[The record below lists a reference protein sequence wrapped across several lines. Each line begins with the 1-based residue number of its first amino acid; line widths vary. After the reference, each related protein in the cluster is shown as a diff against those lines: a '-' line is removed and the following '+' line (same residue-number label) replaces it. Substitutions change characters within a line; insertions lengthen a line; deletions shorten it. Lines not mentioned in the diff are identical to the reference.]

1 MTVRVDIA
9 PEMFSWACERSGRDR
24 GYLEKKFPKLA
35 DWEDGAVQ
43 PTFKQLEEFAKATY
57 MPFGY
62 MFLGRP
68 KKEPTPI
75 ADFRTISPGLPTR
88 ISVHLL
94 DTIYAMQSRC
104 DYLRDLLEEDG
115 VDPVDFVGNVTL
127 NDPPTAVAHKMR
139 RRLGLEGQWADKI
152 RTWEAAVRTLRELAE
167 EAGVMA
173 VVNGVVGND
182 TSRKLDVREFRGFAL
197 CDAYAPLVF
206 VNGADSDS
214 AKMFTLA
221 HELAHLWLGKEGLSG
236 FEGVT
241 AASDRKEE
249 QFCDAVAAEFLVPAA
264 ELTAYWPEVQRSA
277 RPFERIARRFKVSPV
292 VAARRAL
299 DLGFVSRKKF
309 FGFYKEYTA
318 KEIHNKKKKP
328 RSGGDFYATQNARV
342 GKYFATTIIRA
353 ARGRRVS
360 SWDAYQLTD
369 LYGRAFKKYGQLLG
383 I

>member
-1 MTVRVDIA
+1 
-9 PEMFSWACERSGRDR
+9 MFSWACERSGRDR
-24 GYLEKKFPKLA
+24 GYLEKKFPRLA
-35 DWEDGAVQ
+35 DWEEGTVR

-62 MFLGRP
+62 MFLRSP
-68 KKEPTPI
+68 LEEPMPI
-75 ADFRTISPGLPTR
+75 ADFRTVSPGLPTQ

-94 DTIYAMQSRC
+94 DTIYDMLQRSRW
-104 DYLRDLLEEDG
+104 LRELLEEDAA
-115 VDPVDFVGNVTL
+115 DPVDFVGSVTL
-127 NDPPTAVAHKMR
+127 NDPPTAVAHAMR
-139 RRLGLEGQWADKI
+139 RRLGIEGQWADKI
-152 RTWEAAVRTLRELAE
+152 RTWEAAVCTLRELAE

-182 TSRKLDVREFRGFAL
+182 TSRKLDVKEFRGFAL

-221 HELAHLWLGKEGLSG
+221 YELAHLWLGKEGLSG

-277 RPFERIARRFKVSPV
+277 RPFERISRRFKVSPV

-309 FGFYKEYTA
+309 FDFYKEYTA
-318 KEIHNKKKKP
+318 RESHG
-328 RSGGDFYATQNARV
+328 RRRASGGGDFYAIQDARV

-353 ARGRRVS
+353 AWEMRISFR
-360 SWDAYQLTD
+360 DAYHLIGLHGKT
-369 LYGRAFKKYGQLLG
+369 FEKYSQLLDA
-383 I
+383 